1 MVSLSSK
8 LLMFALGKLGSINPI
23 KNPGFVDRV
32 IKGRSKPVKH
42 ANKKGYI
49 LSIKETENKSR
60 YVVIKKDNNVETK
73 KVVYYLHGG
82 SFVMRSIKMYEEFSY
97 NFCNIRD
104 DVEVYLLDYSLA
116 PEFKY
121 PTQLNEALDVWNEIT
136 KTFKPEDIIIGGDSS
151 GGNLSM
157 ALIHKL
163 KKEMNIAPRAGFFIS
178 SDIDMTFS
186 GESFYTNYRKDI
198 MIGEKNTTL
207 TKEKWEIITH
217 SEALTAVIGDADR
230 KDPYISPLFGD
241 FSSFPKSLFIISNNE
256 MILDDTLRAV
266 EKIKSNGGEV
276 ELFVKDGMF
285 HDYPIT
291 GSFTPEGKE
300 AINKMKKF
308 ILESF

>member
-1 MVSLSSK
+1 MVSITSK
-8 LLMFALGKLGSINPI
+8 LVMFALGKLGSCNPI
-23 KNPGFVDRV
+23 KNPDFVEKV
-32 IKGRSKPVKH
+32 KKGRSKPVKH
-42 ANKKGYI
+42 SHKKGYI
-49 LSIKETENKSR
+49 LSIKETKNKSR
-60 YVVIKKDNNVETK
+60 YIVIKKDNNVEAK

-82 SFVMRSIKMYEEFSY
+82 SFVMRGLSMYEDFCY

-104 DVEVYLLDYSLA
+104 DVEVYMLDYSLA
-116 PEFKY
+116 PEHQY

-136 KTFKPEDIIIGGDSS
+136 KTFKPEDVIIGGDSS

-163 KKEMNIAPRAGFFIS
+163 KKEMNIAPKAGFFIS

-186 GESFYTNYRKDI
+186 GESFYSNYGKDI
-198 MIGEKNTTL
+198 VVGEKDCVL
-207 TKEKWEIITH
+207 TKEKWEIITN

-266 EKIKSNGGEV
+266 DKIKSNGNEV
-276 ELFVKDGMF
+276 ELFVKEDMF
-285 HDYPIT
+285 HDYPVT
-291 GSFTPEGKE
+291 ASFTPEGKE
-300 AINKMKKF
+300 AIEKIKKF
-308 ILESF
+308 ILESY